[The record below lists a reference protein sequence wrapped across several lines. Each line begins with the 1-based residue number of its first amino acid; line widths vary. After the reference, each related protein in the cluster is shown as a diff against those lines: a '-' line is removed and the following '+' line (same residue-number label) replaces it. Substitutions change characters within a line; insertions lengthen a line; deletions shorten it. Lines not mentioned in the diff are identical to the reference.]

1 MAWDQREVEL
11 ERQLDV
17 FDRQQ
22 NEILS
27 EAQKVFRAVKL
38 LSVIL

>member
-17 FDRQQ
+17 YERQQ
-22 NEILS
+22 KDLLS
-27 EAQKVFRAVKL
+27 TAQKVL
-38 LSVIL
+38 ILVLFDLDEY

>member
-11 ERQLDV
+11 ERQLDI

-22 NEILS
+22 SEILR
-27 EAQKVFRAVKL
+27 EAQKV
-38 LSVIL
+38 

>member
-22 NEILS
+22 SEILR
-27 EAQKVFRAVKL
+27 EAQKV
-38 LSVIL
+38 

>member
-22 NEILS
+22 SEILS
-27 EAQKVFRAVKL
+27 EAQKV
-38 LSVIL
+38 